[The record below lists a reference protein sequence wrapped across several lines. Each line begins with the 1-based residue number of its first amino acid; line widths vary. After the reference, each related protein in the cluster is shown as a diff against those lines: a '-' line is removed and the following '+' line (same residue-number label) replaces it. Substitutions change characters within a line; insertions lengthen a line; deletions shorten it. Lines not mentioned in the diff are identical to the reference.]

1 MSTVKVLRLDEYRD
15 RRVDRLRLAESLYRA
30 DSGRHALLLH
40 LSEVARLS
48 GADRAAVVWVDEY
61 GSGLIHPHVVLDLL
75 SDRPRRS
82 FTTEPL
88 HRAWELGVPGAYDSG
103 SDPIPCIAPTF
114 AIALGSDGT
123 RAWFLVTESV
133 GPRGALE
140 EEARDSVMFLAGE
153 CSAVVLHRDLDLTRD
168 DAGGATAQAGSG
180 FAGWRVLQDIE
191 GRESDDEESR
201 RIALRF
207 MVARLARLLV
217 EDDLSVS
224 AERITEQVRMARV
237 QLVAHPKIVDEEARL
252 WEVVLEAMDEGR
264 IEDLA
269 VALVELGDVVEAR
282 AHYHGALE
290 LYECA
295 YAIGASTGAVVPAVD
310 AARFRGRLLRRR
322 AQWSESEHWYGV
334 AQQVA
339 EAAGLDD
346 KLALVLVGLAVI
358 KKEVGNLPAARDGL
372 KRALTVAERSGDR
385 DAIAGVHHDLLGV
398 EQVSGNLETGL
409 QHGWIAV
416 STYRSEAGRTR
427 CLASLAGALVDYGD
441 REAGEDAW
449 ALVAQHSSENY
460 YRIYAYDALA
470 YLAACRGDGARFEA
484 NAAECDALGWESGS
498 RAVMAEVLY
507 YRGLSYRALGQ
518 REKAEEWLSRAV
530 AFAEEHGF
538 NRTFFQAD
546 QALDSLDNWLPAT
559 ESATPAAPPEVR
571 NGLRAMRQQSV
582 LAGAGAH

>member
-15 RRVDRLRLAESLYRA
+15 RRTDRLRLTESLYRA

-40 LSEVARLS
+40 LSEVTRLS

-82 FTTEPL
+82 FTPEPL

-103 SDPIPCIAPTF
+103 GDPIPSITPTF

-123 RAWFLVTESV
+123 RAWFLVAESV
-133 GPRGALE
+133 GPRGPLDA
-140 EEARDSVMFLAGE
+140 EARDSVMFLAGE

-168 DAGGATAQAGSG
+168 DAVGVTAQAGSG

-191 GRESDDEESR
+191 GREEDDEESR

-224 AERITEQVRMARV
+224 EDRIAEQVRTTRA
-237 QLVAHPKIVDEEARL
+237 QLLADPRIVDDETGHWDA
-252 WEVVLEAMDEGR
+252 VLDALQEGR
-264 IEDLA
+264 TEDLA
-269 VALVELGDVVEAR
+269 AALVELGEIVEAKS
-282 AHYHGALE
+282 HYHGAIE

-295 YAIGASTGAVVPAVD
+295 YAIGASTGAVAPAVD

-339 EAAGLDD
+339 EAAGLHD

-358 KKEVGNLPAARDGL
+358 KKEVGNIPAARDGL
-372 KRALTVAERSGDR
+372 KKALAVAERSGDR
-385 DAIAGVHHDLLGV
+385 DAIAGVHLDILGV
-398 EQVSGNLETGL
+398 EHAAGEYEVGL
-409 QHGWIAV
+409 RHGWIAV
-416 STYRSEAGRTR
+416 ATYASEQGRVRS
-427 CLASLAGALVDYGD
+427 LASLAGTLAAFGD
-441 REAGEDAW
+441 REAAEDAW
-449 ALVAQHSSENY
+449 TVVACESRESY

-470 YLAACRGDGARFEA
+470 HLAALRGDARAFEEFV
-484 NAAECDALGWESGS
+484 NRCDELGWESGPRS
-498 RAVMAEVLY
+498 AAAEVLY

-518 REKAEEWLSRAV
+518 YEAAEQWLSRAIR
-530 AFAEEHGF
+530 FAEEHDF
-538 NRTFFQAD
+538 NRILFEAED
-546 QALDSLDNWLPAT
+546 ALKSLEEAAASV
-559 ESATPAAPPEVR
+559 EATPAPAAPAELKE
-571 NGLRAMRQQSV
+571 GLREMRQALV
-582 LAGAGAH
+582 GVGV